1 MDNRW
6 MRPQLLATAEQSM
19 MVLTPMLVA
28 IEQQLYGTSG
38 QLSWPA
44 GVSPMMKKVSDES
57 LSRRSTRI
65 HPPAKAWKEVSHGWV
80 LMLRTHHTSSGTS
93 GQPNWPTGVSPMM
106 KKVSM
111 SRWST
116 RIHPPANAWKEVSH
130 RWVLMSRTHHP
141 NEEDN
146 PSSGYSERVVE
157 NYTEHFSGQ
166 RATAFSISPGIY
178 IYEVLRI
185 CG

>member
-1 MDNRW
+1 MDIRW

-80 LMLRTHHTSSGTS
+80 LMLRTHHQSYGTS
-93 GQPNWPTGVSPMM
+93 GQLSWPAGVSPMM
-106 KKVSM
+106 KKVSYESM

-130 RWVLMSRTHHP
+130 GWVLMSRTHHT
-141 NEEDN
+141 
-146 PSSGYSERVVE
+146 SSG
-157 NYTEHFSGQ
+157 TSGQ
-166 RATAFSISPGIY
+166 PNWPTGVSSMMKKVSMSR
-178 IYEVLRI
+178 
-185 CG
+185 